1 MPARC
6 FTKTLLA
13 ISIAAIATTSQANSF
28 NRISSFGAI
37 HNLPEGTPQ
46 SQETSPEIIA
56 ASEDGN
62 TLVYSDSPFGTLGF
76 VDITDAAKPVAG
88 GSFKLDGEPTSV
100 AISGQTVFAAVNT
113 SESYTK
119 PSGYLLALGL
129 QAREEQAR
137 CDLGGQPDSV
147 AVSKDGRYVA
157 VAIEN
162 ERDEDL
168 NDGALPQFP
177 AGWVSIIPVKKGL
190 PECDKLTK
198 VDMTGL
204 AEIGAIDPEPE
215 FLDFNSHNEI
225 VVTLQENNHLVVID
239 AASGKILNH
248 FTAGSVELQ
257 GIDIEKDKK
266 LDFSGT
272 QTRLRE
278 PDSVKW
284 LDDNRFVIANE
295 GDMNGGARG
304 FTIFHKDGRVLFE
317 SGSSFEQQ
325 VVLAGHYP
333 EKRSGK
339 KGSEPEGV
347 AIGKFGDETYIF
359 ILSERA
365 SVIGVYRDTGAA
377 PEFVQLLPSGIAP
390 ESAVVI
396 PQRNLLVSANEK
408 DLIEDKGPRAH
419 VMLYRFADE
428 PVAYPQ
434 IISTRTSN
442 GLPIGWGALS
452 GLTADSTKP
461 GILYAVND
469 SFYANQPSIFSIDA
483 NQTPAKITAAMPVLR
498 DGKTAKKLDLEGIAV
513 DGDGGFWLAS
523 EGKTSKGVPHAIH
536 HANSQ
541 GEIDRT
547 IDFPAELLKHEVK
560 FGAEG
565 ITMIGDTLW
574 IAIQRPWKD
583 DPADQVKLLAYNLKT
598 NSWGAVRYPL
608 EHVSSGWVGL
618 SEIVSYGDKVYII
631 ERDNQ
636 LGESAA
642 VKRLYSVSLDQL
654 KPAAIGSELPVVN
667 KTLVHDFLPDLKSL
681 NGYVQDKI
689 EGFTI
694 DAAGKGFAVTDNDG
708 VDDSSGETLFFSL
721 GKM

>member
-1 MPARC
+1 MPVSR
-6 FTKTLLA
+6 FKKSLLVL
-13 ISIAAIATTSQANSF
+13 SIAASATVVQANSF
-28 NRISSFGAI
+28 NRIASFGAI
-37 HNLPEGTPQ
+37 HNLPEGTELT
-46 SQETSPEIIA
+46 QETSPEIIA

-62 TLVYSDSPFGTLGF
+62 TLVYSDSPFGALGF
-76 VDITDAAKPVAG
+76 VDITDAHKPVAG
-88 GSFKLDGEPTSV
+88 GVVKLDGEPTSV
-100 AISGQTVFAAVNT
+100 AIGGNTVFAGVNT

-119 PSGYLLALGL
+119 PSGYLMALGL
-129 QAREEQAR
+129 QTRNELAR

-168 NDGALPQFP
+168 NDGELPQFP
-177 AGWVSIIPVKKGL
+177 AGWVTIVPVKNGQ
-190 PECDKLTK
+190 PQCDQLMK

-215 FLDFNSHNEI
+215 FVDFNSRNEI
-225 VVTLQENNHLVVID
+225 VVTLQENNHLAIID
-239 AASGKILNH
+239 AASGKVLNH
-248 FTAGSVELQ
+248 FSAGSVELE
-257 GIDIEKDKK
+257 GIDVKKDKK
-266 LDFSGT
+266 LDFSGK

-284 LDDNRFVIANE
+284 IDDNRFVIANE

-304 FTIFHKDGRVLFE
+304 FTIFHKDGRMLFE
-317 SGSSFEQQ
+317 SGTSFEQE
-325 VVLAGHYP
+325 VILAGHYP

-347 AIGKFGDETYIF
+347 VVGKFDGQTYIF
-359 ILSERA
+359 ILSERG
-365 SVIGVYRDTGAA
+365 SVIGVYRDTGGA
-377 PEFVQLLPSGIAP
+377 PEFIQLLPSGIAP
-390 ESAVVI
+390 ESGVVI

-408 DLIEDKGPRAH
+408 DLIEDNGPRAH
-419 VMLYRFADE
+419 VMLYQFSGA
-428 PVAYPQ
+428 PAAYPQ
-434 IISTRTSN
+434 IMSTRTSN
-442 GLPIGWGALS
+442 GTPIGWGALS

-461 GILYAVND
+461 GMLYAVND
-469 SFYANQPSIFSIDA
+469 SFYANQPTIFSIDA

-498 DGKTAKKLDLEGIAV
+498 DGKTAKKLDLEGITV
-513 DGDGGFWLAS
+513 DGQGGFWLAS
-523 EGKTSKGVPHAIH
+523 EGKTAKDIPHGIH
-536 HANSQ
+536 HVNSK

-547 IDFPAELLKHEVK
+547 IDFPKALLAHERK

-565 ITMIGDTLW
+565 ITLIDDTLW
-574 IAIQRPWKD
+574 VAIQRPWKD

-608 EHVSSGWVGL
+608 EHAESGWVGL
-618 SEIVSYGDKVYII
+618 SEIVSHGDQVYII

-636 LGESAA
+636 LGESAV
-642 VKRLYSVSLDQL
+642 VKRLYRVSKDQL
-654 KPAAIGSELPVVN
+654 KPAAIGSALPLVN
-667 KTLVHDFLPDLKSL
+667 KVLVHDFMPDLKAL

-694 DAAGKGFAVTDNDG
+694 DAAGSGFGVTDNDG
-708 VDDSSGETLFFSL
+708 VDDSSGETLFF
-721 GKM
+721 KVDM